1 MRTRGSP
8 PPRSTQPPKR
18 RRIRTEVTTSSTTG
32 SSETGSR
39 RAARPVTPPPQG
51 LSRGKR
57 ARSRRS
63 TLAPAEAS
71 RYAHVEPAGPAPTT
85 ITSERGIAALSLCA
99 ADLTGRGP
107 GVVSP
112 REVDTTLA
120 LERRQAP
127 AHLALASVVVVW
139 AGAFSAIKALTDHG
153 LAPADIAILRYAVA
167 APGFVVLLA
176 HAGGL
181 PGLTRR
187 DAARLAAAG
196 LLVVVG
202 YHVSLNVGTQYTTAG
217 TAALIVALA
226 PAMTLAVTV
235 ALGLERAGTKLIAG
249 LGLAFAGVV
258 VVVLGAGGELSLANA
273 KGPLI
278 VLGAPLSFA
287 LYNILLQPLLA
298 GTTSSPSPRR

>member
-1 MRTRGSP
+1 MD
-8 PPRSTQPPKR
+8 
-18 RRIRTEVTTSSTTG
+18 
-32 SSETGSR
+32 
-39 RAARPVTPPPQG
+39 AA
-51 LSRGKR
+51 
-57 ARSRRS
+57 
-63 TLAPAEAS
+63 
-71 RYAHVEPAGPAPTT
+71 
-85 ITSERGIAALSLCA
+85 
-99 ADLTGRGP
+99 
-107 GVVSP
+107 
-112 REVDTTLA
+112 LA

-176 HAGGL
+176 RAGGL

-187 DAARLAAAG
+187 DAVRVAAAG

-202 YHVSLNVGTQYTTAG
+202 YHVSLNAGTVLTTAG

-226 PAMTLAVTV
+226 PGMTLALTV
-235 ALGLERAGTKLIAG
+235 ALGVERAGTRLIAG
-249 LGLAFAGVV
+249 LGLAFLGVV
-258 VVVLGAGGELSLANA
+258 VVILLGAGGELSFANA

-287 LYNILLQPLLA
+287 LYNILLQPLLGRYDLLALTAAVSLVGTLGLLPFVRRGTVESVA
-298 GTTSSPSPRR
+298 GISLGNAALVLYLGVVCTLLGYAVWNVGLRGLGPTRSVAYAYAIPPIAVAIGAVVLDEPVTVWLALGGALVLGGVAAAQRSR

>member
-1 MRTRGSP
+1 M
-8 PPRSTQPPKR
+8 
-18 RRIRTEVTTSSTTG
+18 
-32 SSETGSR
+32 
-39 RAARPVTPPPQG
+39 
-51 LSRGKR
+51 
-57 ARSRRS
+57 
-63 TLAPAEAS
+63 
-71 RYAHVEPAGPAPTT
+71 
-85 ITSERGIAALSLCA
+85 
-99 ADLTGRGP
+99 
-107 GVVSP
+107 
-112 REVDTTLA
+112 DTTLA

-226 PAMTLAVTV
+226 PAVTLAVTV

-258 VVVLGAGGELSLANA
+258 VVVLLGAGGELSLAHA

-287 LYNILLQPLLA
+287 LYNILLKPLLGRYDLLALTAALSLVGTLGLLPFVRPATLESVKEMSTGDAALVLYLGVVCTLLGYAVWNVGLRALGPTRSVAYTYAISPVAVAIGAIVLDEPVTLWLAA
-298 GTTSSPSPRR
+298 GGALVLGGVAAAQRSR